1 MVLQLQRLGIL
12 TLQPLQIVY
21 CVCVGMHT
29 DVFGMLCGC
38 VGVHGPGKRLPVGI
52 NTWSLCR
59 KCDYS
64 CLCHHL

>member
-38 VGVHGPGKRLPVGI
+38 VGVQSWAKTAGRHQYLVI
-52 NTWSLCR
+52 VQEV
-59 KCDYS
+59 
-64 CLCHHL
+64 